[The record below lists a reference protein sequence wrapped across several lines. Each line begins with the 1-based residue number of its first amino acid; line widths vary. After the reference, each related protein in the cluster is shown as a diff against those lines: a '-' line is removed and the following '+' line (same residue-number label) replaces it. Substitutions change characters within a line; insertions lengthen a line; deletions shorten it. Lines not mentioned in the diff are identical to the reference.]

1 MKHKS
6 IIAIK
11 GRNRYFFITQ
21 FFSKLINLFNF
32 RSPALS
38 LLKSVKGGIFTF
50 RMVIKKL
57 ILKKNIMFYSV
68 NPYTGETFAEHTEHN
83 ATEVNGIIE
92 KSHKNF
98 LNWKRQSFDQR
109 AVFMKNMA
117 QVLRENKEEYA
128 RLITMEM
135 GKIMTESRGE
145 VEKCAWLC
153 EYYAE
158 NAEGMLQSENFET
171 DAGKSY
177 VRFDPT
183 GIIFG
188 IMPWNFPFWQVLR
201 AAVPTIMAGNTF
213 ILKHA
218 PNVIGA
224 AKIIE
229 EIFLKAGFP
238 EDVFRSLIIP
248 VELSETVI
256 AHPWVEGVT
265 LTGSLRAGASVA
277 SLAGKHLKKSVL
289 ELGGSD
295 PYIVLKDAEL
305 NSSCNTGVCSRMLNA
320 GQVCISAKRF
330 IVEEVRMDEFVEGQ
344 KKLLE
349 SMILGDPLDEKTEM
363 GPMARIDLLENIDK
377 QVTGSVKLGAKLL
390 TGGRRLYP
398 DKLYYAPTLL
408 VDVKKGMPVW
418 DEETFGPVSVVI
430 PAKSAEDA
438 VRIANDTSYGL
449 GASLWTQ
456 DLELAE
462 RMAAQ
467 IESGAVFINGMTK
480 SDPRLPFGGTKR
492 SGYGRELAY
501 PGIREFVNAK
511 TVWIR

>member
-1 MKHKS
+1 MFKS
-6 IIAIK
+6 I
-11 GRNRYFFITQ
+11 
-21 FFSKLINLFNF
+21 
-32 RSPALS
+32 
-38 LLKSVKGGIFTF
+38 
-50 RMVIKKL
+50 
-57 ILKKNIMFYSV
+57 
-68 NPYTGETFAEHTEHN
+68 NPYTGETINEYATHN
-83 ATEVNGIIE
+83 ALEVNSIIE
-92 KSHKNF
+92 KSHKRYMH
-98 LNWKRQSFDQR
+98 WKTLGFDQKGTL
-109 AVFMKNMA
+109 MKNVA
-117 QVLRENKEEYA
+117 KVLRENLEKYA

-135 GKIMTESRGE
+135 GKIITESKGE
-145 VEKCAWLC
+145 IEKCAWLC

-158 NAEGMLQSENFET
+158 NAERMLKPEIFQT

-177 VRFDPT
+177 VRFDPV

-188 IMPWNFPFWQVLR
+188 IMPWNFPFWQVFR

-213 ILKHA
+213 LLKHA
-218 PNVIGA
+218 PNVTGT
-224 AKIIE
+224 AKAIE
-229 EIFLKAGFP
+229 DIFIKAGFP
-238 EDVFRSLIIP
+238 EDVFRALVIP
-248 VELSETVI
+248 VELSENVI

-265 LTGSLRAGASVA
+265 LTGSQRAGASVA
-277 SLAGKHLKKSVL
+277 ALAGKYLKKSVL

-295 PYIVLKDAEL
+295 PYIVLKDGEL

-330 IVEEVRMDEFVEGQ
+330 IVEEPIFDQFVSGQ
-344 KKLLE
+344 KELLE
-349 SMILGDPLDEKTEM
+349 KMIPGGPLDEKTEM
-363 GPMARIDLLENIDK
+363 GPMARLDLLENIDR
-377 QVTGSVKLGAKLL
+377 QVQESVKQGAKLL
-390 TGGRRLYP
+390 TGGHRLYS
-398 DKLYYAPTLL
+398 DKLFYAPTLL

-430 PAKSAEDA
+430 PAKDPEDA

-456 DLELAE
+456 NLELAE
-462 RMAAQ
+462 RMAAR

-511 TVWIR
+511 TVWIAK

>member
-1 MKHKS
+1 
-6 IIAIK
+6 
-11 GRNRYFFITQ
+11 
-21 FFSKLINLFNF
+21 
-32 RSPALS
+32 
-38 LLKSVKGGIFTF
+38 
-50 RMVIKKL
+50 
-57 ILKKNIMFYSV
+57 MFYSV
-68 NPYTGETFAEHTEHN
+68 NPYTGETFADHAEHN
-83 ATEVNGIIE
+83 ASEVNGIIE
-92 KSHKNF
+92 KSHKRF
-98 LNWKRQSFDQR
+98 LHWKKLSIGQR

-117 QVLRENKEEYA
+117 RVLRDNQEEYA
-128 RLITMEM
+128 RIITLEM
-135 GKIMTESRGE
+135 GKIISESRGE
-145 VEKCAWLC
+145 IEKCAWLC

-158 NAEGMLQSENFET
+158 NTEGMLRQESFRT

-188 IMPWNFPFWQVLR
+188 IMPWNFPFWQVFR

-213 ILKHA
+213 LLKHA

-229 EIFLKAGFP
+229 EVFLKAGFP

-248 VELSETVI
+248 VELSENII

-277 SLAGKHLKKSVL
+277 ALAGKHLKKSVL

-305 NSSCNTGVCSRMLNA
+305 NASCNTGVCSRMLNA

-330 IVEEVRMDEFVEGQ
+330 IVEEALFDPFVSGQ

-349 SMILGDPLDEKTEM
+349 SMVLGNPLDEKTEM
-363 GPMARIDLLENIDK
+363 GPMARADLLENIHK
-377 QVTGSVKLGAKLL
+377 QVDDSVKMGAQCI
-390 TGGRRLYP
+390 TGGHRLFE
-398 DKLYYAPTLL
+398 DKLFYAPTLL
-408 VDVKKGMPVW
+408 VNVKKGMPVW
-418 DEETFGPVSVVI
+418 NEETFGPVSVVI
-430 PAKSAEDA
+430 PAKDPEDA
-438 VRIANDTSYGL
+438 VRIANDTPYGL

-462 RMAAQ
+462 RLAAR

-511 TVWIR
+511 TVWIK

>member
-1 MKHKS
+1 
-6 IIAIK
+6 
-11 GRNRYFFITQ
+11 
-21 FFSKLINLFNF
+21 
-32 RSPALS
+32 
-38 LLKSVKGGIFTF
+38 
-50 RMVIKKL
+50 
-57 ILKKNIMFYSV
+57 MFYSV
-68 NPYTGETFAEHTEHN
+68 NPYTGETFAEHAVHN
-83 ATEVNGIIE
+83 ASEVNNIIE
-92 KSHKNF
+92 KSHKRF
-98 LNWKRQSFDQR
+98 LSWRTLSFDHR

-117 QVLRENKEEYA
+117 QVLRQNLEEYA
-128 RLITMEM
+128 RLITLEM
-135 GKIMTESRGE
+135 GKIITESRGE
-145 VEKCAWLC
+145 IEKCAWLC

-158 NAEGMLQSENFET
+158 HSEKMLKPEVFQS

-177 VRFDPT
+177 VRFDPA

-188 IMPWNFPFWQVLR
+188 IMPWNFPFWQVFR

-213 ILKHA
+213 LLKHA
-218 PNVIGA
+218 PNVTGA

-238 EDVFRSLIIP
+238 EDVFRTLIIP
-248 VELSETVI
+248 VELSENVI
-256 AHPWVEGVT
+256 ANPWVEGVT
-265 LTGSLRAGASVA
+265 LTGSQRAGASVA
-277 SLAGKHLKKSVL
+277 SLAGKYLKKSVL

-330 IVEEVRMDEFVEGQ
+330 IVVESMLDQFILGQ
-344 KKLLE
+344 KNLLE
-349 SMILGDPLDEKTEM
+349 TMVLGDPLDEKTEM
-363 GPMARIDLLENIDK
+363 GPMARVDLLENIDK
-377 QVTGSVKLGAKLL
+377 QVSESVKMGAKLL
-390 TGGRRLYP
+390 TGGHRLYP
-398 DKLYYAPTLL
+398 DKLFYAPTLL

-430 PAKSAEDA
+430 PAKNPDDA
-438 VRIANDTSYGL
+438 VRIANDTFYGL
-449 GASLWTQ
+449 GASLWTK

-501 PGIREFVNAK
+501 LGIREFVNAK
-511 TVWIR
+511 TVWIAKS